1 MKPYRLLVQAGTL
14 LLLAA
19 SLIGCTGAPGSLPST
34 ADTPDPGWHHVTL
47 QHDALAREFRL
58 YVPQEVSDAVPVVVV
73 LHGGSQS
80 MTAIFEA
87 GAGGTQEWMQI
98 AEDEG
103 VLLLVPNGT
112 NLDTGA
118 PSGDKQAWNDCRPGT
133 RARADAD
140 DVGFVTAMLDWAADR
155 FTDTPI
161 ALDTERVF
169 VTGSSNGGMMT
180 YRLATERPDRF
191 AAAAAFIANRPEPS
205 ECPEAT
211 VPVPMLIVNGTEDP
225 LMPYE
230 GGTIASMFGGVGT
243 VASAEATRDYW
254 DAVNRADTMQR
265 SVEQLP
271 DRTPDDGSIV
281 VCENDPPATAAS
293 APVRFCR
300 VDGGGHLMPSI
311 KHRLQGRQNHD
322 VEGARLAWSFFKQ
335 TVDHVA
341 LQ

>member
-1 MKPYRLLVQAGTL
+1 MRPFHFSILFGVL

-19 SLIGCTGAPGSLPST
+19 PLVGCSDTPGRLPSA
-34 ADTPDPGWHHVTL
+34 ADTPDPGWHERTL
-47 QHDALAREFRL
+47 QHDALARKFRF
-58 YVPQEVSDAVPVVVV
+58 YVPEELPDAVPVVVV

-80 MTAIFEA
+80 MNALFSSV
-87 GAGGTQEWMQI
+87 AGGTQEWTQI

-118 PSGDKQAWNDCRPGT
+118 PSGDKQAWNDCRPGA
-133 RARADAD
+133 RARPDAD
-140 DVGFVTAMLDWAADR
+140 DVGFVAALLDWATDR
-155 FTDTPI
+155 FADTQI
-161 ALDTERVF
+161 ALDTDRAF

-180 YRLATERPDRF
+180 YRLATERPGRF
-191 AAAAAFIANRPEPS
+191 AAAAAFIANRPQPS
-205 ECPEAT
+205 ECPKAI

-230 GGTIASMFGGVGT
+230 GGTIAPMFGGVGT

-254 DAVNRADTMQR
+254 GEVNRADTTQR

-271 DRTPDDGSIV
+271 DRTSDDGSVV
-281 VCENDPPATAAS
+281 VCENDPPAPAAG
-293 APVRFCR
+293 APVLFCR

-311 KHRLQGRQNHD
+311 EHRILGRQNHD
-322 VEGARLAWSFFKQ
+322 VEGARLAWSFFDRA
-335 TVDHVA
+335 VDR
-341 LQ
+341 